1 MKTMGAAQAV
11 VAGRPLPLCLLLAAA
26 LSACGGGNSDGPAS
40 TASAESA
47 ATAAASPQPT
57 APAMSAGTGSTALS
71 WTAPRFGADMRPVSD
86 LTGYKLYRATSPDGP
101 FVLVATITNPS
112 TLSYVDS
119 GLSPASYYYAI
130 STTSIAG
137 ESDLGYVAAKVIP

>member
-1 MKTMGAAQAV
+1 MKTTPSCV
-11 VAGRPLPLCLLLAAA
+11 LLAAA
-26 LSACGGGNSDGPAS
+26 LSACGGGSSDEPAS
-40 TASAESA
+40 TAAAESA
-47 ATAAASPQPT
+47 AAATAVQLPTPQPL
-57 APAMSAGTGSTALS
+57 PAGTGSTALS
-71 WTAPRFGADMRPVSD
+71 WTAPRFGADMRQASE